1 MTTIFSGSASRIR
14 TICAF
19 WLLAAL
25 VWPAPSQAGGRGGGG
40 PQPAAAPFFPLEIG
54 WTAELPAPPATQPG
68 FDDEH
73 AYVPLR
79 DGTLAAIRLHDGSI
93 AWKVEQA
100 TALPPAADGGTV
112 VVAEG
117 AAVTAL
123 QAATGARVW
132 SFDLGAAV
140 STAPLRAAGWLI
152 VGLEGGDLVALE
164 AANGRELWR
173 RALGGPLRIPPA
185 FGGSRLFVPIDDG
198 RLAALDLLT
207 GGLLWE
213 QPLTGH
219 PRRVLPLDAVFVGTT
234 GNYLYRLSLSSGRVD
249 WRWRTGGD
257 VVGAPVVDEER
268 IYFASLDNM
277 LWALDRDSGVQ
288 RWRQV
293 LTRRPQAVPGLLG
306 RLLLVSGVSEEVR
319 TFDRETGEPSNAL
332 TAPAELGAPPYV
344 APSLTSA
351 GLRMVVLAADGRL
364 IGMRRPVPPPAVS
377 LAEPP
382 PPLRPAP
389 YGVLPSRPLEIA
401 PLTVAPAAP
410 PGQAPAR

>member
-14 TICAF
+14 TIYAF
-19 WLLAAL
+19 SLLVAL
-25 VWPAPSQAGGRGGGG
+25 LWPTPSPAGGRPAGG

-54 WTAELPAPPATQPG
+54 WTTELAAPAATRPA
-68 FDDEH
+68 FDDEQ

-79 DGTLAAIRLHDGSI
+79 DGTLAAIRLHDGSV
-93 AWKVEQA
+93 AWNIEQA

-117 AAVTAL
+117 SAVTAL
-123 QAATGARVW
+123 QAATGARLW
-132 SFDLGAAV
+132 SLDLGAAV
-140 STAPLRAAGWLI
+140 STAPLRGAGWLI

-164 AANGRELWR
+164 AASGRELWR
-173 RALGGPLRIPPA
+173 RALGGPLRIPPT
-185 FGGSRLFVPIDDG
+185 FGGRRLFVPIDDG

-219 PRRVLPLDAVFVGTT
+219 PRKVLPLDAVFVGTT

-277 LWALDRDSGVQ
+277 LWALDRGSGVQ
-288 RWRQV
+288 RWRRV

-319 TFDRETGEPSNAL
+319 TFDRETGEPSSAL

-344 APSLTSA
+344 APSLASA

-377 LAEPP
+377 LVEPP
-382 PPLRPAP
+382 PPLRPVP
-389 YGVLPSRPLEIA
+389 YRVLSSRPIEIA
-401 PLTVAPAAP
+401 PLTAAPAVR
-410 PGQAPAR
+410 PGRMPAR

>member
-1 MTTIFSGSASRIR
+1 MAP
-14 TICAF
+14 A
-19 WLLAAL
+19 
-25 VWPAPSQAGGRGGGG
+25 WPAPAL
-40 PQPAAAPFFPLEIG
+40 AAPGESPAPFFPLETS
-54 WTAELPAPPATQPG
+54 WTTELAASAAAQPA

-79 DGTLAAIRLHDGSI
+79 DGTLAAIRLHDGSL
-93 AWKVEQA
+93 AWKVEQT

-117 AAVTAL
+117 AAVTAF
-123 QAATGARVW
+123 QAATGARLW

-164 AANGRELWR
+164 AVNGRELWR
-173 RALGGPLRIPPA
+173 RALGGPLRIPPT

-198 RLAALDLLT
+198 RLAALDVLT

-213 QPLTGH
+213 QPLTGQ

-293 LTRRPQAVPGLLG
+293 LARRPQAVPGLLG
-306 RLLLVSGVSEEVR
+306 RVLLVSGVSEEVR
-319 TFDRETGEPSNAL
+319 TFDRETGEPSSAL

-364 IGMRRPVPPPAVS
+364 IGMRRPVPPPALS
-377 LAEPP
+377 LVEPP
-382 PPLRPAP
+382 PPLRPVP
-389 YGVLPSRPLEIA
+389 YRVLPSTPIEIA
-401 PLTVAPAAP
+401 PLTVAPAVP

>member
-1 MTTIFSGSASRIR
+1 M
-14 TICAF
+14 
-19 WLLAAL
+19 AL
-25 VWPAPSQAGGRGGGG
+25 VWSTPSAAGGRPAGG
-40 PQPAAAPFFPLEIG
+40 PQPAVTPFFPLEIG
-54 WTAELPAPPATQPG
+54 WTAELPAPAATQPG

-79 DGTLAAIRLHDGSI
+79 DGTLAAIRLHDGGI

-164 AANGRELWR
+164 AANGREVWR
-173 RALGGPLRIPPA
+173 RALGGPLRIPPT

-344 APSLTSA
+344 GPSLTSA

-364 IGMRRPVPPPAVS
+364 IGMRRPAPPPTVS

-389 YGVLPSRPLEIA
+389 YGVLPSRPIEIA
-401 PLTVAPAAP
+401 PLTAAPAAP